1 MDKKLSTVRW
11 NEIEIAL
18 RGERSDVKADED
30 GMAKLAH
37 RPGYDRMTM
46 TKAVHKLSEELLESD
61 KIREAVI
68 EDLEMVRRKDWA
80 KHKQLMRVRVILLAL
95 LTNGGQMIQ
104 RNINKLKAKDT
115 KGLEAANRKTLE
127 DLLKYVTDRL

>member
-1 MDKKLSTVRW
+1 MDKKLSTVRL